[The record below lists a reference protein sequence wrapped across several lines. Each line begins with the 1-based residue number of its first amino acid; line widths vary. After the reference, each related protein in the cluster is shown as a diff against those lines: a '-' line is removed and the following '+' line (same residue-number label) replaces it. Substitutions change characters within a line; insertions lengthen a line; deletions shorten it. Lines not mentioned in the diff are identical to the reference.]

1 MYASRLAG
9 VNRLVLITREAQEHA
24 ALFDRTLSRYS
35 DRSLVQR
42 ETYFFSLYRILQAN
56 LLAGLL
62 FTPFG
67 SRLVL
72 VNEPQFA
79 RAVSIGY
86 LLAAIVLLYWGSIS
100 DHTRRM
106 PVYIGIAVDILA
118 TLLTL
123 YATSNL
129 DAGIATLILINIA
142 SAATLVPYR
151 SAFAFALIA
160 GIGGFVERM
169 LSVFSTGES
178 ERSIGEVLLFGL
190 AYVAAAGLSQLLRT
204 EVTQR
209 QKLMDRQ
216 ESDLA
221 SLSQLNELIIRR
233 MRSGV
238 IVVDDRNQIQRINE
252 SAWHLLGQ
260 PSPTRKDLNG
270 INPTLSMRVNE
281 WRAGHAANLQP
292 LCLAE
297 GQPEVIPRFVAV
309 PQSDA
314 HLCIAFL
321 EDTSLMTRQAE
332 QLTLSS
338 LGRLSASI
346 AHEVR
351 NPLAA
356 ISHASQL
363 LAESEEFPASDRRLL
378 EIIRGQ
384 CLRMNAIVE
393 NILQLSRR
401 QHSKQ
406 ELVMLPR
413 WAEAFV
419 DEFRT
424 VQPLGQDELK
434 LTIQATG
441 VSVMFDPDQLQQ
453 VAWNLVKNA
462 LRYGRMPNEP
472 ARVAVVV
479 RRLPDTQQTVLEVT
493 DRGPGI
499 PAKQVAHIF
508 EPFFTTSEMG
518 TGLGLYI
525 ARQLCE
531 TNQATLDYYSLAGG
545 GSCFRISF
553 HGQPGAAIA

>member
-1 MYASRLAG
+1 M
-9 VNRLVLITREAQEHA
+9 
-24 ALFDRTLSRYS
+24 FDPSTSRYS
-35 DRSLVQR
+35 ARSLVQR
-42 ETYFFSLYRILQAN
+42 ETYFFSLYRILQAA
-56 LLAGLL
+56 LLIGLL
-62 FTPFG
+62 FTPLG
-67 SRLVL
+67 ANLVVVAQPL
-72 VNEPQFA
+72 LA
-79 RAVSIGY
+79 RASAVVY
-86 LLAAIVLLYWGSIS
+86 VVAAMLLLIWGSVS
-100 DHTRRM
+100 DHRRRG
-106 PVYIGIAVDILA
+106 PVYVGITVDLIVA
-118 TLLTL
+118 TLSLH
-123 YATSNL
+123 ATSNL
-129 DAGIATLILINIA
+129 DAGIATLVLINIA

-160 GIGGFVERM
+160 GLAGFLERSSSIAFG
-169 LSVFSTGES
+169 LPS
-178 ERSIGEVLLFGL
+178 ERSLGEVMLFAL
-190 AYVAAAGLSQLLRT
+190 AYIAAAGLSQLLRS
-204 EVTQR
+204 EVTQQQR
-209 QKLMDRQ
+209 MMDRQ
-216 ESDLA
+216 ETDLA

-238 IVVDDRNQIQRINE
+238 IVVDGRNQIQRINE
-252 SAWHLLGQ
+252 SAWHLIGQ

-270 INPTLSMRVNE
+270 ISPPLALRVNE
-281 WRAGHAANLQP
+281 WRAGHATNLKP
-292 LCLAE
+292 LALAD

-314 HLCIAFL
+314 HHCIVFL

-363 LAESEEFPASDRRLL
+363 LAESEEFPESDRRLL

-384 CLRMNAIVE
+384 CLRMNAIIE

-406 ELVMLPR
+406 ELVSLSR
-413 WAEAFV
+413 WSEAFI

-424 VQPLGQDELK
+424 VQPLGQDELR
-434 LTIQATG
+434 LSIQNTG
-441 VSVMFDPDQLQQ
+441 LSVMFDPDQLQQ
-453 VAWNLVKNA
+453 VVWNLVKNA

-472 ARVAVVV
+472 ARVALVV
-479 RRLPDTQQTVLEVT
+479 RRLPDTNQAVLEVVDHGT
-493 DRGPGI
+493 GI
-499 PAKQVAHIF
+499 PAKQALHVF

-531 TNQATLDYYSLAGG
+531 TNQATLDYHSMAGG

-553 HGQPGAAIA
+553 HGQPGQSIA

>member
-1 MYASRLAG
+1 M
-9 VNRLVLITREAQEHA
+9 
-24 ALFDRTLSRYS
+24 FDRTRSRYS

-42 ETYFFSLYRILQAN
+42 ETYFFSLYRILQAT
-56 LLAGLL
+56 LLIGLL
-62 FTPFG
+62 FTPYG
-67 SRLVL
+67 SQLVTINDPL
-72 VNEPQFA
+72 FA
-79 RAVSIGY
+79 RAVALAY
-86 LLAAIVLLYWGSIS
+86 LIAAIVLLFWGSIS
-100 DHTRRM
+100 DHTRRL
-106 PVYIGIAVDILA
+106 PVYVGIGVDIAA
-118 TLLTL
+118 TLLSL
-123 YATSNL
+123 NATSNL
-129 DAGIATLILINIA
+129 DAGIATLILVNIA
-142 SAATLVPYR
+142 SASTLVPFR
-151 SAFAFALIA
+151 SALAFALIA
-160 GIGGFVERM
+160 SAGGFVERTI
-169 LSVFSTGES
+169 SVFSTGDA
-178 ERSIGEVLLFGL
+178 ERSLGEVFLFGL
-190 AYVAAAGLSQLLRT
+190 AYVGAASLSQLLRT

-209 QKLMDRQ
+209 QRLMDRQ

-238 IVVDDRNQIQRINE
+238 LVVDDRNQIQRINE

-270 INPTLSMRVNE
+270 ISPPLSQRINE
-281 WRAGHAANLQP
+281 WRAGHATNLQP
-292 LCLAE
+292 LSLAD

-314 HLCIAFL
+314 HLCIVFL

-363 LAESEEFPASDRRLL
+363 LAESEEFPESDRRLL

-401 QHSKQ
+401 QHSKP
-406 ELVMLPR
+406 ELVSLTR

-419 DEFRT
+419 EEFRT

-434 LTIQATG
+434 LSVQVNG
-441 VSVMFDPDQLQQ
+441 LSVMFDPDQLQQ
-453 VAWNLVKNA
+453 VGWNLVKNA

-472 ARVAVVV
+472 ARVTVVV
-479 RRLPDTQQTVLEVT
+479 RRLPDTQQAVLEVT

-499 PAKQVAHIF
+499 PARQAAHIF

-531 TNQATLDYYSLAGG
+531 TNQATLDYHSLAGG

-553 HGQPGAAIA
+553 HGQPGSAIA

>member
-1 MYASRLAG
+1 MNAGPPRPRLA
-9 VNRLVLITREAQEHA
+9 LSDSTS
-24 ALFDRTLSRYS
+24 SRYS
-35 DRSLVQR
+35 ARNLIQR
-42 ETYFFSLYRILQAN
+42 ETYFFSLYRILQAT
-56 LLAGLL
+56 LLMGVL
-62 FTPFG
+62 FTSYGAGMIDVDKPLFARSVAIAYVVAAAVLLIWG
-67 SRLVL
+67 SR
-72 VNEPQFA
+72 
-79 RAVSIGY
+79 
-86 LLAAIVLLYWGSIS
+86 S
-100 DHTRRM
+100 DHTRRA
-106 PVYIGIAVDILA
+106 PIFLGITLDIVAA
-118 TLLTL
+118 TFILH
-123 YATSNL
+123 ATSQL
-129 DAGIATLILINIA
+129 DAGIATLILVNIA
-142 SAATLVPYR
+142 SASTLVPYR
-151 SAFAFALIA
+151 SAFAFALMA
-160 GIGGFVERM
+160 GLAGFLER
-169 LSVFSTGES
+169 SFSTASGATA
-178 ERSIGEVLLFGL
+178 ERTLGEVVLFAL
-190 AYVAAAGLSQLLRT
+190 AYVAAAGLSQLLRS

-209 QKLMDRQ
+209 QRLMERQ

-270 INPTLSMRVNE
+270 ITPPLAQRVNE
-281 WRAGHAANLQP
+281 WRAGHATNLQP
-292 LCLAE
+292 LALAE
-297 GQPEVIPRFVAV
+297 AQPEVIPRFVAV
-309 PQSDA
+309 PQSGA
-314 HLCIAFL
+314 HHCIIFL

-363 LAESEEFPASDRRLL
+363 LAESEEFPEGDRRLL

-406 ELVMLPR
+406 ELVPLAR
-413 WAEAFV
+413 WSEAFV
-419 DEFRT
+419 EEFRT

-434 LTIQATG
+434 LNLQARDL
-441 VSVMFDPDQLQQ
+441 SVMFDPDQLQQ
-453 VAWNLVKNA
+453 VVWNLVKNG

-472 ARVAVVV
+472 ARVALMV
-479 RRLPDTQQTVLEVT
+479 RRLPETNHAVLEVL
-493 DRGPGI
+493 DHGPGI
-499 PAKQVAHIF
+499 PAKLVAHIF
-508 EPFFTTSEMG
+508 EPFYTTSEMG

-525 ARQLCE
+525 ARQICE
-531 TNQATLDYYSLAGG
+531 TNQATLDYHSLAGG

-553 HGQPGAAIA
+553 HGLPGYGIA

>member
-1 MYASRLAG
+1 M
-9 VNRLVLITREAQEHA
+9 
-24 ALFDRTLSRYS
+24 FDRTLSRYS

-42 ETYFFSLYRILQAN
+42 ETYFFSLYRILQAT

-67 SRLVL
+67 SEL
-72 VNEPQFA
+72 
-79 RAVSIGY
+79 VSIDHPLLARSVAMCY
-86 LLAAIVLLYWGSIS
+86 LIAAIVLLLWGGLG
-100 DHTRRM
+100 DHTRRL
-106 PVYIGIAVDILA
+106 PVFLGIGIDIVA
-118 TLLTL
+118 TTLTL
-123 YATSNL
+123 HATSRL
-129 DAGIATLILINIA
+129 DGGIATLILVNIA
-142 SAATLVPYR
+142 SAATLLPFR
-151 SAFAFALIA
+151 SAFAFALAAGLAGFFERAVSIA
-160 GIGGFVERM
+160 FGDR
-169 LSVFSTGES
+169 S
-178 ERSIGEVLLFGL
+178 ERSPGEVMLFGL
-190 AYVAAAGLSQLLRT
+190 AYVAAAALSQLLRS

-270 INPTLSMRVNE
+270 ISPSLALRVNE
-281 WRAGHAANLQP
+281 WRAGHATNLQP
-292 LCLAE
+292 IALAE

-314 HLCIAFL
+314 HHCIVFL

-356 ISHASQL
+356 ISHAAQL
-363 LAESEEFPASDRRLL
+363 LAESEDFPRSDRRLL

-406 ELVMLPR
+406 ELVTLSR

-419 DEFRT
+419 EEFRT
-424 VQPLGQDELK
+424 VQPIGQDELK
-434 LTIQATG
+434 LNVQASG

-472 ARVAVVV
+472 ARVALVI
-479 RRLPDTQQTVLEVT
+479 RRLPETNQAVLEVV

-499 PAKQVAHIF
+499 PAKQAAHIF

-531 TNQATLDYYSLAGG
+531 TNQATLDYHSLAGG

-553 HGQPGAAIA
+553 HGQPGTAIA

>member
-1 MYASRLAG
+1 M
-9 VNRLVLITREAQEHA
+9 
-24 ALFDRTLSRYS
+24 FDRTRATYS

-42 ETYFFSLYRILQAN
+42 ETYFFSLYRILQAS

-67 SRLVL
+67 SHLVTL
-72 VNEPQFA
+72 NDPLLA
-79 RAVSIGY
+79 RAVSIAY
-86 LLAAIVLLYWGSIS
+86 VAAAVLLLFWGSIS
-100 DHTRRM
+100 DHTRRL
-106 PVYIGIAVDILA
+106 PVYIGIGMDIVA
-118 TLLTL
+118 TLLSL
-123 YATSNL
+123 YGTSNL
-129 DAGIATLILINIA
+129 DAGIATLILVNIA
-142 SAATLVPYR
+142 AAATLVPYR

-160 GIGGFVERM
+160 GTGGFIERALGIFM
-169 LSVFSTGES
+169 TGES
-178 ERSIGEVLLFGL
+178 ERGLGEVLLFAV
-190 AYVAAAGLSQLLRT
+190 AYVAAAGLSQLLRA

-216 ESDLA
+216 ESHLA

-238 IVVDDRNQIQRINE
+238 LVIDDQNRIQRINE

-260 PSPTRKDLNG
+260 PSPTRKDLTE
-270 INPTLSMRVNE
+270 INPALAGRVDL
-281 WRAGHAANLQP
+281 WRSGQTTNPQP
-292 LCLAE
+292 LSLTE

-309 PQSDA
+309 PQSEA
-314 HLCIAFL
+314 ELCIAFL

-363 LAESEEFPASDRRLL
+363 LAESEQFPPDDRRLL

-401 QHSKQ
+401 QPAKP
-406 ELVMLPR
+406 ELFVLSR
-413 WAEAFV
+413 WAESFV

-424 VQPLGQDELK
+424 VQPLGKDELR
-434 LTIQATG
+434 LDVRANNL
-441 VSVMFDPDQLQQ
+441 SVMFDPDQLQQ

-462 LRYGRMPNEP
+462 LRYGRRPNEA

-479 RRLPDTQQTVLEVT
+479 KRLPDTQQIVLDIT
-493 DRGPGI
+493 DHGIGI
-499 PAKQVAHIF
+499 PPAQAAHIF
-508 EPFFTTSEMG
+508 EPFYTTGEMG

-531 TNQATLDYYSLAGG
+531 TNQATLDYHSVPGG

-553 HGQPGAAIA
+553 HGQPGAALA

>member
-1 MYASRLAG
+1 M
-9 VNRLVLITREAQEHA
+9 
-24 ALFDRTLSRYS
+24 FDRTLSRYS
-35 DRSLVQR
+35 DRNLVQR
-42 ETYFFSLYRILQAN
+42 ETYFFSLYRILQAT
-56 LLAGLL
+56 LLTGLL

-67 SRLVL
+67 SELVQ
-72 VNEPQFA
+72 VNEPEFA
-79 RAVSIGY
+79 RVVSLTYLIGAVF
-86 LLAAIVLLYWGSIS
+86 LLLWGSVT
-100 DHTRRM
+100 DHTRRL
-106 PVYIGIAVDILA
+106 PVYVGIGVDIVA
-118 TLLTL
+118 TLLSL
-123 YATSNL
+123 FATSNL
-129 DAGIATLILINIA
+129 DAGIATLILVNIA

-151 SAFAFALIA
+151 SAFTFALIA
-160 GIGGFVERM
+160 GAGGFVERT
-169 LSVFSTGES
+169 LSIFMTGES
-178 ERSIGEVLLFGL
+178 ERSLGEVLLFAL

-238 IVVDDRNQIQRINE
+238 LVIDHGNKIQRINE
-252 SAWHLLGQ
+252 SAWYLLGQ
-260 PSPTRKDLNG
+260 PSPTRKDLNE
-270 INPTLSMRVNE
+270 INPPLASRADE
-281 WRAGHAANLQP
+281 WRRGNTSNSQP
-292 LCLAE
+292 LSLAE

-309 PQSDA
+309 PQSEA
-314 HLCIAFL
+314 RLCIAFL

-363 LAESEEFPASDRRLL
+363 LAESEAFPEGDRRLL

-401 QHSKQ
+401 QHSKP
-406 ELVMLPR
+406 ELFPLSR

-419 DEFRT
+419 EEFRT

-434 LTIQATG
+434 LVVQAND

-462 LRYGRMPNEP
+462 LRYGRLPNEP
-472 ARVAVVV
+472 ARVSVGV
-479 RRLPDTQQTVLEVT
+479 RRLPDTQQVVLEIS
-493 DRGPGI
+493 DCGAGI
-499 PAKQVAHIF
+499 PAKQAAHIF
-508 EPFFTTSEMG
+508 EPFYTTGEMG

-531 TNQATLDYYSLAGG
+531 TNQATLDYHSVAGG

-553 HGQPGAAIA
+553 HGQTSAALA

>member
-1 MYASRLAG
+1 MFDH
-9 VNRLVLITREAQEHA
+9 TRN
-24 ALFDRTLSRYS
+24 RYS

-42 ETYFFSLYRILQAN
+42 ETYFFSLYRILQAA
-56 LLAGLL
+56 LLAGLM

-67 SRLVL
+67 NELVL
-72 VNEPQFA
+72 INEPLFA
-79 RAVSIGY
+79 RAVSVVY
-86 LLAAIVLLYWGSIS
+86 LTAAVVLLVWGGVS
-100 DHTRRM
+100 DHTRRL
-106 PVYIGIAVDILA
+106 PIYIGIATDIAA
-118 TLLTL
+118 TLLSL
-123 YATSNL
+123 HATSNL
-129 DAGIATLILINIA
+129 DAGIATLILVNIA

-160 GIGGFVERM
+160 GFGCFVERTISIFM
-169 LSVFSTGES
+169 TGAS
-178 ERSIGEVLLFGL
+178 ERSLGEVLLFAL

-209 QKLMDRQ
+209 QKLVDRQ
-216 ESDLA
+216 ESDIA

-238 IVVDDRNQIQRINE
+238 LVVDDRNLIQRINE

-260 PSPTRKDLNG
+260 PSPTRKDLND
-270 INPTLSMRVNE
+270 INPALAMRINE
-281 WRAGHAANLQP
+281 WRGGRVASAQP
-292 LCLAE
+292 LSLAE
-297 GQPEVIPRFVAV
+297 GQPEVMPRFVAV
-309 PQSDA
+309 PQSDS

-363 LAESEEFPASDRRLL
+363 LAESEDFPEADRRLL

-406 ELVMLPR
+406 ELVSLAR

-419 DEFRT
+419 EEFRT

-434 LTIQATG
+434 LGVQAQG
-441 VSVMFDPDQLQQ
+441 ASAMFDPDQLQQ

-472 ARVAVVV
+472 ARVSVIV
-479 RRLPDTQQTVLEVT
+479 RRLPDTQQLVLEVT

-499 PAKQVAHIF
+499 PAKQAAHIF

-518 TGLGLYI
+518 TGLGLYL

-531 TNQATLDYYSLAGG
+531 TNQATLDYHSLAGG

-553 HGQPGAAIA
+553 HGQPGSGLA

>member
-1 MYASRLAG
+1 M
-9 VNRLVLITREAQEHA
+9 
-24 ALFDRTLSRYS
+24 ALFDRTRSRYS

-42 ETYFFSLYRILQAN
+42 ETYFFSLYRVLQAT
-56 LLAGLL
+56 LLVGLL

-67 SRLVL
+67 NQLVAADAP
-72 VNEPQFA
+72 VFA
-79 RAVSIGY
+79 RGIALAYVVAA
-86 LLAAIVLLYWGSIS
+86 LLLLFWGSVG
-100 DHTRRM
+100 DHTRRV
-106 PVYIGIAVDILA
+106 PVYVGIAIDIVA
-118 TLLTL
+118 TLLSL
-123 YATSNL
+123 HATSNL

-142 SAATLVPYR
+142 SASTLVPYR
-151 SAFAFALIA
+151 SAFMFALIA
-160 GIGGFVERM
+160 GAGGFIERT
-169 LSVFSTGES
+169 LDIFTTGDS
-178 ERSIGEVLLFGL
+178 ERSLGEVLLFAV
-190 AYVAAAGLSQLLRT
+190 AYIAAAGLSQLLRS

-216 ESDLA
+216 ESDIA

-270 INPTLSMRVNE
+270 IHPALARRINE
-281 WRAGHAANLQP
+281 WRSGQLANPQP
-292 LCLAE
+292 LALAE
-297 GQPEVIPRFVAV
+297 GQPEIIPRFVAV

-363 LAESEEFPASDRRLL
+363 LAESDDFPETDRRLL

-406 ELVMLPR
+406 ELVSLAR

-419 DEFRT
+419 EEYRT

-434 LTIQATG
+434 LGIQVQG
-441 VSVMFDPDQLQQ
+441 VSAMFDPDQLQQ
-453 VAWNLVKNA
+453 VVWNLVKNA

-472 ARVAVVV
+472 ARVSVVV
-479 RRLPDTQQTVLEVT
+479 RRLPDTQQVVLEVT

-499 PAKQVAHIF
+499 PAKQAAHVF

-531 TNQATLDYYSLAGG
+531 TNQATLDYHSLAGG

>member
-1 MYASRLAG
+1 
-9 VNRLVLITREAQEHA
+9 
-24 ALFDRTLSRYS
+24 LFDRNRSRFS

-42 ETYFFSLYRILQAN
+42 ETYFFSLYRILQAT
-56 LLAGLL
+56 LLVGLL

-67 SRLVL
+67 RELLVVEHPL
-72 VNEPQFA
+72 FA
-79 RAVSIGY
+79 HVVSIVY
-86 LLAAIVLLYWGSIS
+86 LVAAVVLLVWGGVG

-106 PVYIGIAVDILA
+106 PVYVGIATDIVA
-118 TLLTL
+118 TLLIL

-129 DAGIATLILINIA
+129 DGGIATLILVNIA
-142 SAATLVPYR
+142 SAATLLPARPAY
-151 SAFAFALIA
+151 AFALAA
-160 GIGGFVERM
+160 GTGGFVERTV
-169 LSVFSTGES
+169 SVFTTGGS
-178 ERSIGEVLLFGL
+178 DRSLGEVVLFAL
-190 AYVAAAGLSQLLRT
+190 AYVAAAGLSQLLRS

-209 QKLMDRQ
+209 QRLVDRQ

-238 IVVDDRNQIQRINE
+238 LVVDGRKQIQRINE

-260 PSPTRKDLNG
+260 PSPTRKDLG
-270 INPTLSMRVNE
+270 EINPALARRIDAWRGGQSADPEPLS
-281 WRAGHAANLQP
+281 
-292 LCLAE
+292 LAE

-309 PQSDA
+309 AQSDA
-314 HLCIAFL
+314 KLCIVFL
-321 EDTSLMTRQAE
+321 EDTSLMTRHAE

-356 ISHASQL
+356 ISHAAQL
-363 LAESEEFPASDRRLL
+363 LAESEEFPEGDRRLL

-401 QHSKQ
+401 RHSKP
-406 ELVMLPR
+406 ELLPLSR
-413 WAEAFV
+413 WAESFIE
-419 DEFRT
+419 EFRT
-424 VQPLGQDELK
+424 VQPMGGDELK
-434 LTIQATG
+434 LNVQAPDAA
-441 VSVMFDPDQLQQ
+441 VVFDPDQLQQ

-472 ARVAVVV
+472 ARVSVMV
-479 RRLPDTQQTVLEVT
+479 RRLPETQQIVLEIV

-499 PAKQVAHIF
+499 PAKQAAHVF
-508 EPFFTTSEMG
+508 EPFYTTSEMG

-531 TNQATLDYYSLAGG
+531 TNQATLDYHSLAGG
-545 GSCFRISF
+545 GSCFRIGF
-553 HGQPGAAIA
+553 HGQPDAALA

>member
-1 MYASRLAG
+1 M
-9 VNRLVLITREAQEHA
+9 
-24 ALFDRTLSRYS
+24 FDRTRSRYS

-42 ETYFFSLYRILQAN
+42 ETYFFSLYRILQAA

-67 SRLVL
+67 NELVQVDKPL
-72 VNEPQFA
+72 FA
-79 RAVSIGY
+79 RVVSIVY
-86 LLAAIVLLYWGSIS
+86 LVAAILLLVWGSLG
-100 DHTRRM
+100 DHSRRL
-106 PVYIGIAVDILA
+106 PVYIGIGVDIIA
-118 TLLTL
+118 TLLSL
-123 YATSNL
+123 HATANL

-160 GIGGFVERM
+160 GFGAFIERTI
-169 LSVFSTGES
+169 SIFTTGES
-178 ERSIGEVLLFGL
+178 ERSLGEVLLFAL
-190 AYVAAAGLSQLLRT
+190 SYLAAAGLSQLLRT

-238 IVVDDRNQIQRINE
+238 LVVDGDNRIQRINE

-260 PSPTRKDLNG
+260 PSPTRKDLNS
-270 INPTLSMRVNE
+270 INPELAQRIRE
-281 WRAGHAANLQP
+281 WRGGRAANPQP
-292 LCLAE
+292 MAPAE

-309 PQSDA
+309 PQSDTQ
-314 HLCIAFL
+314 LCITFL

-356 ISHASQL
+356 ISHAAQL
-363 LAESEEFPASDRRLL
+363 LAESEDFPEGDRRLL

-401 QHSKQ
+401 QHSKP
-406 ELVMLPR
+406 ELFALSR
-413 WAEAFV
+413 WAEGFV
-419 DEFRT
+419 EEFRT

-434 LTIQATG
+434 LNVQAQN

-462 LRYGRMPNEP
+462 LRYGRLPNEP

-479 RRLPDTQQTVLEVT
+479 RRLPDTQQIVLEIT

-499 PAKQVAHIF
+499 PAKQAAHIF
-508 EPFFTTSEMG
+508 EPFYTTGEMG

-531 TNQATLDYYSLAGG
+531 TNQATLDYHSVAGG

-553 HGQPGAAIA
+553 HGQPGTALA

>member
-1 MYASRLAG
+1 MFDH
-9 VNRLVLITREAQEHA
+9 NRN
-24 ALFDRTLSRYS
+24 RYS

-42 ETYFFSLYRILQAN
+42 ETYFFSLYRILQGT
-56 LLAGLL
+56 LLVGLL

-67 SRLVL
+67 NQLVT
-72 VNEPQFA
+72 VNEPFFSRIVA
-79 RAVSIGY
+79 IVY
-86 LLAAIVLLYWGSIS
+86 VVAAIILLVWGSIG

-106 PVYIGIAVDILA
+106 PVYVGIGVDIIA
-118 TLLTL
+118 TLLSL

-142 SAATLVPYR
+142 SASTLLPYR
-151 SAFAFALIA
+151 PAFAFALIA
-160 GIGGFVERM
+160 GIGGFIERA
-169 LSVFSTGES
+169 LSIFTTGDS
-178 ERSIGEVLLFGL
+178 ERSLGEVLLFAL
-190 AYVAAAGLSQLLRT
+190 AYIAAAGLSQLLRT

-209 QKLMDRQ
+209 QKLVDRQ

-238 IVVDDRNQIQRINE
+238 LVVDDRNQIQRINE

-260 PSPTRKDLNG
+260 PSPTRKDLNT
-270 INPTLSMRVNE
+270 INPSLSLRINE
-281 WRAGHAANLQP
+281 WRSGQASNLQP
-292 LCLAE
+292 MALAE
-297 GQPEVIPRFVAV
+297 GQPEVVPRFVAV

-363 LAESEEFPASDRRLL
+363 LAESEEFPEGDRRLL

-384 CLRMNAIVE
+384 CLRMNAIIE

-401 QHSKQ
+401 QHSKP
-406 ELVMLPR
+406 EVFSLSS
-413 WAEAFV
+413 WAEHFV
-419 DEFRT
+419 EEFRT

-434 LTIQATG
+434 LHLQVQN

-462 LRYGRMPNEP
+462 LRYGRMPTDA

-479 RRLPDTQQTVLEVT
+479 RRMPDTQQIVLEIT
-493 DRGPGI
+493 DHGPGI
-499 PAKQVAHIF
+499 PAKQATHIF

-531 TNQATLDYYSLAGG
+531 TNQATLDYHSLAGG

-553 HGQPGAAIA
+553 HGQTSIPLA

>member
-1 MYASRLAG
+1 
-9 VNRLVLITREAQEHA
+9 
-24 ALFDRTLSRYS
+24 LFDRTRSSYS

-42 ETYFFSLYRILQAN
+42 ETYFFSLYRILQAT
-56 LLAGLL
+56 LLVGLL

-67 SRLVL
+67 NELIAIERPLFARVAALLYMVAALVL
-72 VNEPQFA
+72 
-79 RAVSIGY
+79 
-86 LLAAIVLLYWGSIS
+86 LAWGSS
-100 DHTRRM
+100 TDHTRRL
-106 PVYIGIAVDILA
+106 PVYIGIIIDIVVATA
-118 TLLTL
+118 TLHGT
-123 YATSNL
+123 ANL
-129 DAGIATLILINIA
+129 DGGIATLILINIA
-142 SAATLVPYR
+142 SAATLLPYR
-151 SAFAFALIA
+151 SAFAFAMIA
-160 GIGGFVERM
+160 GLAGF
-169 LSVFSTGES
+169 L
-178 ERSIGEVLLFGL
+178 ERSLDVALNHVPDRSLGEVLLFAL

-209 QKLMDRQ
+209 QRLMDRQ

-238 IVVDDRNQIQRINE
+238 IVVDGRNLIQRINE

-270 INPTLSMRVNE
+270 ISPPLAQRVNE
-281 WRAGHAANLQP
+281 WRAGHATNLMP
-292 LCLAE
+292 LSLAE
-297 GQPEVIPRFVAV
+297 GQPEVIPRVVAV

-314 HLCIAFL
+314 HLCIVFL

-363 LAESEEFPASDRRLL
+363 LAESEEFPESDRRLL

-406 ELVMLPR
+406 ELLSLTR
-413 WAEAFV
+413 WSESFIE
-419 DEFRT
+419 EFRT
-424 VQPLGQDELK
+424 VQPLGQDELG
-434 LTIQATG
+434 LSIQAKG
-441 VSVMFDPDQLQQ
+441 LSVMFDPDQLQQ
-453 VAWNLVKNA
+453 VLWNLVKNA

-472 ARVAVVV
+472 AKVTLVI
-479 RRLPDTQQTVLEVT
+479 RRLPDTNQSVLEVV

-499 PAKQVAHIF
+499 PAKQASHIF
-508 EPFFTTSEMG
+508 EPFYTTSEMG

-531 TNQATLDYYSLAGG
+531 TNQATLDYHSLPGG

-553 HGQPGAAIA
+553 HGLPGPSMS